1 MSQKR
6 KQQISNNTIHKLE
19 MTAQVLNDDDDISS
33 GYDTPPDEVDIFMRP
48 EPKKRCGVNP
58 AKKYTL
64 TKRPS
69 IKKPTTTTTT
79 NLPHIPPQVEPP
91 GFFKLAM
98 CDTTEAAKALICYMA
113 FYAFVDHMWIIPSR
127 ENSPTEEEEEDGT
140 GGGGSVQKIHCR
152 DFQQL
157 YCYLRSQ
164 VPGYDV
170 PAHVQR
176 QKSREMYSLS
186 NHTNARGRPVAVVV
200 VTYLLP
206 PFCLTNLICHSP
218 IVDRWFGLGIEL
230 VQTINTLIRTR
241 IRNRALAEEKKVWMQ
256 KYTNR
261 YSTNPSTNKEIPPP
275 PPPPPTPS
283 SEGADDLQM
292 PNWEI
297 LLPFL
302 IEAIRTPNLKIDLKP
317 ERGAVHMSSK
327 TVYNQ
332 DPSVSE
338 GDVEE
343 LVACFAMAPR
353 NCSVSPQLSDRLLCC
368 VRHHNKTN
376 RPLGDFIPKDGSGCD
391 EVDDSA
397 IIPGLFSSNDSAIDA
412 INDSM
417 PRTAASNTTPSSSSL
432 PGLPPHFFV
441 SRIYA
446 HPIEA
451 LWICTN
457 IHTVVRGIAY
467 EWYSTYVVQNRG
479 RKMTSEEAIRVFY
492 SSPKMK
498 ETLQMWETSMRTL
511 HEFYEMVSGY
521 LHKVQGK

>member
-6 KQQISNNTIHKLE
+6 KHQISNDTIHKLE
-19 MTAQVLNDDDDISS
+19 MTAQVLNDDDIS
-33 GYDTPPDEVDIFMRP
+33 GYDTPPGEVDIFMRP

-69 IKKPTTTTTT
+69 IKEPTTTKT
-79 NLPHIPPQVEPP
+79 NLPHIPQVEPP

-113 FYAFVDHMWIIPSR
+113 FYAFVDHMWIIPPR
-127 ENSPTEEEEEDGT
+127 ESSPSEEEEGT
-140 GGGGSVQKIHCR
+140 GGSVQKIHCR

-176 QKSREMYSLS
+176 QKSREMHGLN
-186 NHTNARGRPVAVVV
+186 NHTNARGAVAV

-241 IRNRALAEEKKVWMQ
+241 IRNRALAEEKKVWIQ
-256 KYTNR
+256 KYTNH

-275 PPPPPTPS
+275 PPLPPTS

-338 GDVEE
+338 SDVEE

-376 RPLGDFIPKDGSGCD
+376 RPLGDFIPTDGSSRDD
-391 EVDDSA
+391 EDSA
-397 IIPGLFSSNDSAIDA
+397 TIPGLFSSNDSAIDA

-417 PRTAASNTTPSSSSL
+417 PRTAASNTTTTTTTTPSSSLS
-432 PGLPPHFFV
+432 GLPPHFFV

-479 RKMTSEEAIRVFY
+479 RKMTSEEAMRVFY
-492 SSPKMK
+492 ASPKMK

-521 LHKVQGK
+521 LNKVQGK